1 MPKHERVRDFMT
13 VAPPAEYFREKT
25 AEGWKLVAVEWE
37 RGATQASEPIEGIP
51 FGLRVAS
58 DCRRLEESPDE
69 MQILTMMLEVIVQ
82 DGPLSKAAQVIND
95 RGYKTR
101 DGEKWTSTGLFYL
114 LPRLIEVGPRLC
126 TSEEWVERRK
136 HLFNVG

>member
-1 MPKHERVRDFMT
+1 MRDFVT
-13 VAPPAEYFREKT
+13 SAPSAEYFREKA

-37 RGATQASEPIEGIP
+37 RGASGPSEPVEAIP

-58 DCRRLEESPDE
+58 DCRRLEENPDE
-69 MQILTMMLEVIVQ
+69 MQILTMMLEVVVQ
-82 DGPLSKAAQVIND
+82 DGPLSKAAQVLND
-95 RGYKTR
+95 RGYRTR
-101 DGEKWTSTGLFYL
+101 HGERWTSTGLFYL